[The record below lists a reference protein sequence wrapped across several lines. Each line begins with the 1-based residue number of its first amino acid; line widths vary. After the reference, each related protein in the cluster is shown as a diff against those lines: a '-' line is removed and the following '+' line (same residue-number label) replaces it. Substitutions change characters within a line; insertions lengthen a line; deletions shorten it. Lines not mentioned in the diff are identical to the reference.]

1 MHAAQGK
8 RIMQRMTLGEAAAR
22 LGVHP
27 STLRRW
33 SDTGHVP
40 SSRTKGGHRRFERQV
55 IERLAADEL
64 LTEEPPAPNGSP
76 HRVEQWEGLL
86 TRERRVELRQLGQR
100 LLGLLLQYLTRGGE
114 SQRHLAESRLVGR
127 SYGEQSAHARLAMLE
142 MVEAFVYF
150 RAHFTEVAL
159 KGRSDLPDGAAGE
172 ALRPRIDRF
181 MNEVLLGAIEGYG
194 VD

>member
-1 MHAAQGK
+1 MS
-8 RIMQRMTLGEAAAR
+8 QRLTLGEAAER

-40 SSRTKGGHRRFERQV
+40 SSRTQGGHRRFERQM
-55 IERLAADEL
+55 IERLAADEFL
-64 LTEEPPAPNGSP
+64 GDAPASNGNP
-76 HRVEQWEGLL
+76 HQIENLDGLL
-86 TRERRVELRQLGQR
+86 TRERRGELRQLGQR
-100 LLGLLLQYLTRGGE
+100 LLGLLLQYLTRGVDG
-114 SQRHLAESRLVGR
+114 QRYLAESRIVGR
-127 SYGEQSAHARLAMLE
+127 SYGEQSATARLAMLE
-142 MVEAFVYF
+142 MVEAFVFF

-159 KGRSDLPDGAAGE
+159 KGGAAAPDGAQQRE
-172 ALRPRIDRF
+172 LRQRIDRF